1 MNCYLDLIS
10 TITCFNG
17 YSSRSSHQRC
27 SVKKDVLRSFA
38 KFTGKHLCETASA
51 PPTHDII

>member
-17 YSSRSSHQRC
+17 YSSRNTHQRC

-51 PPTHDII
+51 LPTHDII